1 MSKRRTIELANLVVL
16 FDGKGLV
23 DSFRDRFMP
32 AIKDGRV
39 SGKGEVES
47 YRFHAIDFLTTDGHP
62 IMYGRLLKFMNIE
75 AEQDYDE
82 NEEELIASNR
92 VIPSVPSA
100 FFVID
105 LGNHRISYLGET
117 RRSPTLRDFEY
128 CIRRLLLSDW
138 RHRRSKLKK
147 ELLKKRGRKR
157 LNEAIKHE
165 IEELLDKALPEPD
178 VRVTPLPGLKGVNK
192 TLDPFKL
199 VTSLSIKPLL
209 RNNELADPNARF
221 LKALEAQQDKLKSTT
236 TSVNVSNSKEG
247 LTKDEVKKLVKAAAS
262 GNYEIKVKGKDSA
275 NEDISSDLREV
286 SVKFKET
293 IPEREPDKT
302 RAKRLLNKMSE
313 AFQRGYILAARVS
326 AEIKTEAMEIVN
338 EFKTEE

>member
-1 MSKRRTIELANLVVL
+1 
-16 FDGKGLV
+16 
-23 DSFRDRFMP
+23 MP
-32 AIKDGRV
+32 VIRNGRI
-39 SGKGEVES
+39 SGRGEVES
-47 YRFHAIDFLTTDGHP
+47 YRFHAIDFLTVDGHP

-82 NEEELIASNR
+82 NKEELVDSNR
-92 VIPSVPSA
+92 VIPSVPSS
-100 FFVID
+100 FFVVD

-128 CIRRLLLSDW
+128 CIRRLLLADW
-138 RHRRSKLKK
+138 RHRRTQLKK
-147 ELLKKRGRKR
+147 ELMEKKGRKR
-157 LNEAIKHE
+157 LNEELKHE
-165 IEELLDKALPEPD
+165 IEERLDKALPEPD

-199 VTSLSIKPLL
+199 ITSVSIKPLL

-221 LKALEAQQDKLKSTT
+221 LKALEEQQDKLKSTT
-236 TSVNVSNSKEG
+236 TSVNVANSKDG
-247 LTKDEVKKLVKAAAS
+247 LVKGEVKKLVKKAAT

-275 NEDISSDLREV
+275 DEEISSDLSEV

-293 IPEREPDKT
+293 IPDREPDSS

-313 AFQRGYILAARVS
+313 AFQRGYILAVRVS
-326 AEIKTEAMEIVN
+326 AEIKTEAKAIVD
-338 EFKTEE
+338 EFKTEV